1 MSGHSKWTQIKRQ
14 KGTADQKRGNLF
26 TKLTNAIT
34 VAAREK
40 GGNPETNFQLRL
52 AIDQA
57 KSANMP
63 RDNIERAI
71 KRGTGELAGSQ
82 IEEIT
87 YEAFGPGGVAL
98 IIESLTDN
106 KNRAVSSLRHILAK
120 YNGSLSGPNSVLWK
134 FDQKGVLRIENFKT
148 KIKALDEFELKL
160 IDLGVEEIITDEA
173 DLIIYTSPHNLQK
186 IKEALNNLSI
196 TVAYAEIEYVA
207 KKKNKIDNDS
217 IKEKLE
223 NLFEELNNDQDINN
237 YYTDAGI

>member
-1 MSGHSKWTQIKRQ
+1 MSGHSKWAQIKRQ

-26 TKLTNAIT
+26 TKLANTIT

-71 KRGTGELAGSQ
+71 KRGAGELAGSQ

-87 YEAFGPGGVAL
+87 YEAFGPEGVAL
-98 IIESLTDN
+98 IIEALTDN
-106 KNRAVSSLRHILAK
+106 KNRAASSLRHILTKHSGTLA
-120 YNGSLSGPNSVLWK
+120 GPNSVLWK

-148 KIKALDEFELKL
+148 KIKNLDEFELKL
-160 IDLGVEEIITDEA
+160 IDLGTEEIMHEET
-173 DLIIYTSPHNLQK
+173 DLIIYTSPNNLQK
-186 IKEALNNLSI
+186 IKEFLGKLNL
-196 TVAYAEIEYVA
+196 VADYAEIEYVA

-217 IKEKLE
+217 KKEKLE

-237 YYTDAGI
+237 YYTDADI